1 MISPSAHQL
10 NCLFVCSMS
19 TDVTS
24 WRDGG
29 GRAMA
34 PTLSGEGAVDG
45 GSGGGLV
52 MDGAAGVPTP
62 NSQSHGPPRIPPAG
76 NPVLPLPQP
85 PVGPGFPQYR
95 GIMPPFVSTS
105 LPYIFFCLQTNF
117 IFYRVTGLNKAST
130 ALFFAVLQNFI
141 LTMNYVY
148 FWRCFLLT
156 CPSRVPMALRGR
168 TGTQHPGKDHLL
180 GRCSCQNT
188 MFSGLYRTPE
198 YKT

>member
-10 NCLFVCSMS
+10 NCLLVCSMS

-105 LPYIFFCLQTNF
+105 LPYIFFCLQTSF
-117 IFYRVTGLNKAST
+117 IFYGVTGLNKART
-130 ALFFAVLQNFI
+130 ALLFALLQKCNTKNELCLFFEDVSSLHALPGSLWPSGAVQ
-141 LTMNYVY
+141 V
-148 FWRCFLLT
+148 
-156 CPSRVPMALRGR
+156 PSIRGR
-168 TGTQHPGKDHLL
+168 TI
-180 GRCSCQNT
+180 S
-188 MFSGLYRTPE
+188 
-198 YKT
+198 